1 MTVELTDDEA
11 KQLQT
16 ILANFPLQG
25 PAHQVAKDLQVL
37 QTLSAKLTPP
47 QPTPEPPKEK

>member
-1 MTVELTDDEA
+1 MTVELTDDEV

-16 ILANFPLQG
+16 VLANFPLQG
-25 PAHQVAKDLQVL
+25 PAHQVDKELQVL
-37 QTLSAKLTPP
+37 KALAAKLSPQ